1 MKDIIYYLFVT
12 IIIYYIVDKLFD
24 NFSLEQENFDPS
36 LVPISSIITLAKLS
50 QKLIN
55 SNEFINTELLQIGF
69 PGNNTSANFSVY
81 GNAELVNLTVP
92 KLIVR
97 GNIDKSTAIVDNLDN
112 LTVTGVTTADNII
125 GTNNTTI
132 KGTLTVNGNPT
143 VTNQNGNNR
152 NNLTSFESYQINN
165 VPDVIVNE
173 STIIY
178 GNLDVKNSGNFESTL
193 DVKDTTEI
201 TGLTTISNLTA
212 TNPNILNGKL
222 TVNGSTT
229 INGTLDVINSKTKV
243 TIGNIL
249 NMGGNDI
256 SSISSIRRI
265 INDEN
270 LNVDTLDASNCS
282 LGTIGFNQNGIKSST
297 DTLNLNTDKVN
308 GKVIINIRQDDG
320 HVAVKKNVTLNEVRR
335 SINNKTYNI
344 KSDIETLFNINPS

>member
-1 MKDIIYYLFVT
+1 MKDIIYYLFIT

-55 SNEFINTELLQIGF
+55 SNEFINTGLLQIGF
-69 PGNNTSANFSVY
+69 PGNNASANLLVY

-97 GNIDKSTAIVDNLDN
+97 GSIDKSTAIVDNLDN
-112 LTVTGVTTADNII
+112 LTVTGVTIADNII

-132 KGTLTVNGNPT
+132 KGTLTVNGSPT
-143 VTNQNGNNR
+143 VPNQNGNNR
-152 NNLTSFESYQINN
+152 DNLTLFESYQSNN
-165 VPDVIVNE
+165 VPDVIVNG
-173 STIIY
+173 STIIN
-178 GNLDVKNSGNFESTL
+178 GDLDVKNSGTFESTL
-193 DVKDTTEI
+193 DVKDATTI
-201 TGLTTISNLTA
+201 TGPTTILNLTA
-212 TNPNILNGKL
+212 TTNPNTLNGKL
-222 TVNGSTT
+222 TVNGTTT

-256 SSISSIRRI
+256 SSIRRI
-265 INDEN
+265 INEEN
-270 LNVDTLDASNCS
+270 LNVDTLEASNCL
-282 LGTIGFNQNGIKSST
+282 LGTLRFNQNEIKSST
-297 DTLNLNTDKVN
+297 DILNLNTDKAN
-308 GKVIINIRQDDG
+308 GKVIINIREDDG

-344 KSDIETLFNINPS
+344 KSDIETLLNTNPS